1 MTANLLANETS
12 PYLLQHR
19 NNPVHWRGWGPEA
32 LAEAQRTNRLIIVSV
47 GYAACH
53 WCHVMAHESFEDAET
68 AQLMNELYVCVKV
81 DREERPDIDNWLQ
94 RIPIV
99 TGKGGGWP
107 LNAFL
112 TPKGEPF
119 WAGTY
124 FPKEESFGRPSFK
137 TVLRDIAARYAES
150 PEAIAPNVR
159 QISDHLEQAWYQ
171 NRAGN
176 FDMNKLDRVAIATAQ
191 NCDMFY
197 GGIVGAPKFP
207 NVPVLELLW
216 RAYLRT
222 GMQQFLSLT
231 LCALDNMGRGG
242 IYDHVGGGFARYAVD
257 DQWLIPHFEK
267 MLYDNAQLID
277 IMTLVWQHGRQVVL
291 RTKIE
296 ETIEW
301 ALREMLVEGAA
312 FASSLDADS
321 EGQEGR
327 FYVWTEAEIDAALVG
342 TTAERF
348 KQAYDVTRD
357 GNFPHEG
364 RPSGLNI
371 LHRISNLPGW
381 TEAEEATLA
390 AQRKLLFEMRE
401 RRARPA
407 RDDKVLVDW
416 NGLMIASIAN
426 AGAALGRPEW
436 IKAAQEAFQF
446 ICDRLGDGDRLF
458 HSYRAGKRQHPAF
471 ADGYAAMIRAA
482 LALWETTGGR
492 HYLQRAIVWTRTMD
506 QDFWDV
512 VQGGYVYSRNPDVPE
527 QVRTRTAFDTQA
539 PAANGMMIG
548 IHGRIFYATVDQAH
562 AERANTLIQA
572 FAGDVGGHYMQMAT
586 YLNNFEYCTSC
597 LEIIIFGPPN
607 DPRTQDL
614 VKAVNGRSLPNRLL
628 MVVAPGEDLPPGHPA
643 AGKIMQEGQPT
654 AYVCG
659 GMICSPPV
667 TSAAIL
673 SHVLQLPENSPLMKT
688 PAGTA

>member
-1 MTANLLANETS
+1 L
-12 PYLLQHR
+12 
-19 NNPVHWRGWGPEA
+19 
-32 LAEAQRTNRLIIVSV
+32 
-47 GYAACH
+47 
-53 WCHVMAHESFEDAET
+53 
-68 AQLMNELYVCVKV
+68 
-81 DREERPDIDNWLQ
+81 
-94 RIPIV
+94 
-99 TGKGGGWP
+99 
-107 LNAFL
+107 
-112 TPKGEPF
+112 

-176 FDMNKLDRVAIATAQ
+176 FDINKLDRVAVATAQ
-191 NCDMFY
+191 SCDMFY

-207 NVPVLELLW
+207 NVPILELLW
-216 RAYLRT
+216 RAFLRT

-242 IYDHVGGGFARYAVD
+242 IYDHIGGGFARYTVD
-257 DQWLIPHFEK
+257 EQWLVPHFEK
-267 MLYDNAQLID
+267 MLYDNAQFID

-291 RTKIE
+291 RNKIE

-327 FYVWTEAEIDAALVG
+327 FYVWTDAEIDTALVG
-342 TTAERF
+342 TTVERF
-348 KQAYDVTRD
+348 KQAYDVTRE

-371 LHRISNLPGW
+371 LHRIANLPGW
-381 TEAEEATLA
+381 TEAEESTFSV
-390 AQRKLLFEMRE
+390 QRKLLYEIRE
-401 RRARPA
+401 KRVRPG

-436 IKAAQEAFQF
+436 IKAAQEAFRF

-471 ADGYAAMIRAA
+471 ADGYAAMARAA
-482 LALWETTGGR
+482 LALWETTRDR
-492 HYLQRAIVWTRTMD
+492 HYLERAIAWTRTMD

-527 QVRTRTAFDTQA
+527 QVRTRTAFDTQV
-539 PAANGMMIG
+539 PAANSIMIG
-548 IHGRIFYATVDQAH
+548 IHGRLFYATVNQAY
-562 AERANTLIQA
+562 AERANALIQA
-572 FAGDVGGHYMQMAT
+572 FAGDVGSHYMQMST

-659 GMICSPPV
+659 GMVCSPPV

-673 SHVLQLPENSPLMKT
+673 SHVLQLPENSPLTKT

>member
-1 MTANLLANETS
+1 
-12 PYLLQHR
+12 
-19 NNPVHWRGWGPEA
+19 
-32 LAEAQRTNRLIIVSV
+32 
-47 GYAACH
+47 
-53 WCHVMAHESFEDAET
+53 
-68 AQLMNELYVCVKV
+68 
-81 DREERPDIDNWLQ
+81 
-94 RIPIV
+94 
-99 TGKGGGWP
+99 
-107 LNAFL
+107 
-112 TPKGEPF
+112 
-119 WAGTY
+119 
-124 FPKEESFGRPSFK
+124 
-137 TVLRDIAARYAES
+137 
-150 PEAIAPNVR
+150 
-159 QISDHLEQAWYQ
+159 
-171 NRAGN
+171 
-176 FDMNKLDRVAIATAQ
+176 
-191 NCDMFY
+191 
-197 GGIVGAPKFP
+197 
-207 NVPVLELLW
+207 
-216 RAYLRT
+216 
-222 GMQQFLSLT
+222 
-231 LCALDNMGRGG
+231 
-242 IYDHVGGGFARYAVD
+242 
-257 DQWLIPHFEK
+257 

-277 IMTLVWQHGRQVVL
+277 FMTLVWQHGRQLVL

-327 FYVWTEAEIDAALVG
+327 FYVWTDPEIDAALVG
-342 TTAERF
+342 TTVERF

-371 LHRISNLPGW
+371 LHRIANLPGW
-381 TEAEEATLA
+381 TEAEETTLA

-401 RRARPA
+401 KRARPA

-416 NGLMIASIAN
+416 NGLMIAAIAN

-436 IKAAQEAFQF
+436 VKAAQEAFQF

-458 HSYRAGKRQHPAF
+458 HSYRAGKTQHPAF
-471 ADGYAAMIRAA
+471 ADGYAAMSRAA
-482 LALWETTGGR
+482 LALWEATTER
-492 HYLQRAIVWTRTMD
+492 QYLYRAMAWTRTMD

-527 QVRTRTAFDTQA
+527 QVRTRTAFDTQV

-548 IHGRIFYATVDQAH
+548 VHGRLFYATVDQAH

-572 FAGDVGGHYMQMAT
+572 FAGDVGSHYMQMAT

-628 MVVAPGEDLPPGHPA
+628 MIVAPGEDLPPGHPA

-654 AYVCG
+654 AYICG
-659 GMICSPPV
+659 GMVCSPPV

>member
-1 MTANLLANETS
+1 MTANLLATETS

-19 NNPVHWRGWGPEA
+19 NNPVHWRAWGPEA

-99 TGKGGGWP
+99 MGKGGGWP

-124 FPKEESFGRPSFK
+124 FPKEESFGRPAFK
-137 TVLRDIAARYAES
+137 TVLRDIAARYAET

-191 NCDMFY
+191 NCDLFY

-446 ICDRLGDGDRLF
+446 ICDRLGDGERLF

-548 IHGRIFYATVDQAH
+548 VHGRIFYATVDQAH